1 MRDERLHNEGANSPV
16 EVGGEDRMV
25 KWLVS
30 SVTYRSILVPV
41 IDWKVSS
48 QLEPVAMELE
58 VISPV
63 FVEGQSKE
71 YLNEKGSKEQ
81 DDRHT

>member
-1 MRDERLHNEGANSPV
+1 M
-16 EVGGEDRMV
+16 
-25 KWLVS
+25 
-30 SVTYRSILVPV
+30 
-41 IDWKVSS
+41 SS

-81 DDRHT
+81 DDRHTQAFETRALVGPRASRL